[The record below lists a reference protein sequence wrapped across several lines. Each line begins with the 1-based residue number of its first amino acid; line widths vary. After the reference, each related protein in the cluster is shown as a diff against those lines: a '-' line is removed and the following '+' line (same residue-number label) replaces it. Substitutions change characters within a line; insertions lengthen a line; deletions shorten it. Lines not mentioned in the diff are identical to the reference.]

1 MKQCLNLGSL
11 FLLTMLSACGGNSG
25 NAPLS
30 DVSGNNYFGGFS
42 GQVSTLQTRIQ
53 GASVSSLINPSQ
65 QDRQTAQE
73 VVNLIQKIDTFWN
86 NYKAE
91 LSDAVYAVKSQ
102 TEEFQEAEAII
113 ELLKGDFLTIANTV
127 AQGGKIDTTVIAKY
141 SDAL

>member
-1 MKQCLNLGSL
+1 MALAGKYLHCKHE
-11 FLLTMLSACGGNSG
+11 
-25 NAPLS
+25 
-30 DVSGNNYFGGFS
+30 
-42 GQVSTLQTRIQ
+42 IQ

-91 LSDAVYAVKSQ
+91 LSDDVYAVKSQ

-127 AQGGKIDTTVIAKY
+127 AQGGKIDTDCYCKIQRCNSSTKR
-141 SDAL
+141 D